1 MGVSDYAGSLMP
13 APIAAALI
21 CGYRAYRI
29 HQAYEAAQTAKEA
42 ARMASD
48 IAKCREEVKRVLKSV
63 RDWVQ
68 SEQLKSYASLMNRD
82 EKKVALL
89 RVPED
94 CTTYK
99 PEAGA
104 QSSGKSGGKGRK

>member
-1 MGVSDYAGSLMP
+1 MP

-68 SEQLKSYASLMNRD
+68 SEQLKSYA
-82 EKKVALL
+82 
-89 RVPED
+89 
-94 CTTYK
+94 C
-99 PEAGA
+99 
-104 QSSGKSGGKGRK
+104 